1 MVTDRFI
8 RRPVLSTVCS
18 LLIVLAG
25 AVAIPTLPI
34 ARYPEL
40 APPAVA
46 VTAFYTGANAQ
57 TVESAVTTPLEQ
69 AINGVEGMTY
79 ITSSST
85 NAGVSTITVTFDVS
99 RDPDL
104 AAVDVQNRVN
114 SVLGRMPTDVR
125 TNGISVSKLTAGFM
139 GGIGVFSRDNRYSN
153 QFISNYLDLYV
164 RDAIKRVPGV
174 GDVIIFGERR
184 YAMRLWLD
192 PSRLAARRL
201 TAGDVLGALR
211 EQNVQVAAG
220 ALGDQPANQGQLY
233 TMSVRA
239 VGRLT
244 EVSEFENVVVQTG
257 ADGALVRVR
266 DVGRVELGAEQYSS
280 TLRFLGLEASGMG
293 ISLLP
298 SANALEVY
306 DGVLA
311 AMARIE
317 PNFPPGLEWELAF
330 DNVSVVRES
339 ITEVLK
345 TLAEAIVLVILVMFV
360 FLQNWRSTVIP
371 AITIPVSLIG
381 TFAFVKLFGFSI
393 NTLTLFGVV
402 LATGIVVDD
411 AIVVIENIERHMAE
425 YGKSAYRAAIDA
437 MREVF
442 SAVIV
447 IGLVLVAVFVPVAFF
462 PGVTGRLYQQFSLT
476 IAFAV
481 VLSVFNAVTLTP
493 ALAALL
499 LNREPHT
506 PGLIFRGINA
516 VIDAGTRGYV
526 RAVSAALR
534 FRYAVLVLFVGT
546 LWATYSVFQMVPTAF
561 VPNEDEG
568 YFICVVQAP
577 AGASLEYTSDIAR
590 KAERI
595 LYSEGDIASAFAVMG
610 FSFSGAAP
618 NNGLIFVRLKDYAD
632 REGAEHT
639 LDAVLGRVG
648 RQLFM
653 IPGAVVVA
661 FPPPPIQGLS
671 TFGGFQFEV
680 LDQTNSTDVS
690 GLAQATAGLMGAG
703 NQSGRVQGLF
713 SSFRADDPQLI
724 VEIDRDR
731 ARSLGLPLREVT
743 DALQVFLGSSYVND
757 FDFNNRA
764 YRVYAQADQ
773 RYRAS
778 PNDLRQLYARAAS
791 GQMVPLATVVRL
803 RETTAPQV
811 ISHYNLFRSAEITGN
826 PAPGQSSGQ
835 AIQAMQDLAAQALP
849 AGFDY
854 AWAGQS
860 LEELKSGSQ
869 AGLLFGLSVVLV
881 YLLLA
886 AQYESW
892 VLPLII
898 LLSVPLAVLG
908 ALSAQFARGLANDV
922 FCQIGLVLLV
932 GLAAKNAILIVEFA
946 EQLRGRGIGI
956 AEAATEAARLR
967 LRPIL
972 MTSLSFVLGVL
983 PLALATGAGA
993 AARNSV
999 GTAVAGG
1006 MLLSTIL
1013 SVIFI
1018 PVLYVVIRTL
1028 APGRID
1034 EASSGDDGEGRPGAA
1049 AAGAVVVLALL
1060 VAPASAAAQGVALPA
1075 PEPVAFADAV
1085 ARATRDSQAVQIAA
1099 ANVLRADALLQQARA
1114 ATRPTVS
1121 LQAVNTTLDGDRGFD
1136 GLIVQPQNQWQ
1147 FAPNVSYPL
1156 LAATRWAERVQQMDR
1171 VAIAGLATDE
1181 ARRQVAI
1188 TVASAYLTVLGLK
1201 RQVEVQER
1209 ALETSR
1215 AQREF
1220 TEKRLAAGAGSR
1232 LNALRAAQV
1241 VALDESTLE
1250 LAQLAVR
1257 RAQEALG
1264 VAMNAPGPMD
1274 TSGEPA
1280 FELPRDV
1287 EVAAAIRTRP
1297 DYLLGAAQRDLS
1309 ARIVRDSS
1317 RDWWPTA
1324 SLSFDPQYIAP
1335 AGLFQPSGTWR
1346 FTLAVTQPLYDA
1358 GLRRARR
1365 VQREA
1370 DVKQSELSLQQV
1382 EVRAQAEVR
1391 TAQAAIAFQE
1401 RALERARVAAQHA
1414 REVLQITVVAFEAG
1428 ASTNIE
1434 VIEAQ
1439 RAARDLD
1446 SAVAV
1451 AEDRV
1456 RQARL
1461 DLLVALGRFPA

>member
-791 GQMVPLATVVRL
+791 GQMVPLDTVVRL

-811 ISHYNLFRSAEITGN
+811 ISHFNLFRSAEITGN

-1049 AAGAVVVLALL
+1049 AAGAVVVRALL